1 MISVLLLKSESEAKI
16 THEHVH
22 KEIERISAAL
32 GRDFKQFIVE
42 RDSNLYFEA
51 NEGAL
56 SPDNWTL
63 IPRYGT
69 ESGNADSPA
78 GYALF
83 FLVITGMPFAKHH
96 AGWADFEWECFQEKK
111 GAIIEASRG
120 FGKSVFQRVLL
131 AFLIGLYPDKS
142 SVIVRSAAT
151 PAQKTAEGIAR
162 IISDTGGWK
171 LWFPKV
177 NPKSKPGQVGGEW
190 SGQAGYSV
198 VDLSRPESEWA
209 TVEAARSSPTLTKF
223 GIGSKSVLG
232 ARATLAMLADDLHD
246 EENSASP
253 GQLAQLITRFQEIL
267 EPART
272 PESRLS
278 IIGTPWGPDDL
289 LQVLPRTGEYK
300 KLKTPITLE
309 GTFPGTPTWPEMY
322 DEEAIQKLYNKD
334 TTPGKRGFKRNHL
347 LNLEADIGRHF
358 TYRFFPW
365 RKIEA
370 HWLVR
375 MGIDF
380 AHVEVGE
387 SLHNRSHF
395 AISVTTQEP
404 VSGAWIAFDGDVGL
418 YTQSQSERIV
428 QALFKKHGGND
439 RVEAIVVEKEG
450 EGRLFAEL
458 LARLPEKMRI
468 IAEPTGGVPKEVR
481 WETGLESGL
490 ANERILI
497 SDKEGHPFLM
507 QLVRSLNAYPNI
519 SKRGDMAADILDSM
533 VWAHYFQFLE
543 YGDLVRRRRKKEP
556 TPNPYFQ
563 LAEMK

>member
-1 MISVLLLKSESEAKI
+1 MISVLLLKSESEAKL

-22 KEIERISAAL
+22 KEVERISAAL
-32 GRDFKQFIVE
+32 GRDFRQFIVE

-56 SPDNWTL
+56 APNKWSL
-63 IPRYGT
+63 LPRYGT
-69 ESGNADSPA
+69 ESGEADSPA
-78 GYALF
+78 GFALF
-83 FLVITGMPFAKHH
+83 FLAVTGMPFANHH
-96 AGWADFEWECFQEKK
+96 IAWADFMYDCFRDNY

-120 FGKSVFQRVLL
+120 FGKSIFMRCLL
-131 AFLIGLYPDKS
+131 AYLIGLYPDKS
-142 SVIVRSAAT
+142 SIIVRSAAT
-151 PAQKTAEGIAR
+151 PAQKTAEGIAK
-162 IISDTGGWK
+162 IISNTDSWK

-177 NPKSKPGQVGGEW
+177 NPKSKPGQAGGEW

-198 VDLSRPESEWA
+198 IDESRVASEWA
-209 TVEAARSSPTLTKF
+209 TVEAARTSPTLTKF
-223 GIGSKSVLG
+223 GLGSKSVLG

-253 GQLAQLITRFQEIL
+253 GQLSQLITRFQEIL

-272 PESRLS
+272 PESYLA
-278 IIGTPWGPDDL
+278 IIGTPWGMDDL
-289 LQVLPRTGEYK
+289 LQVLPRTGQYK

-309 GTFPGTPTWPEMY
+309 GTYPGTPTWPEMFG
-322 DEEAIQKLYNKD
+322 EEAIRKIYESD
-334 TTPGKRGFKRNHL
+334 ITPGRRGFKRNRL
-347 LNLEADIGRHF
+347 LNLEADIERHF
-358 TYRFFPW
+358 TYRFFPF
-365 RKIEA
+365 RSIEP
-370 HWLVR
+370 HWIVR
-375 MGIDF
+375 MGVDF

-395 AISVTTQEP
+395 SVAVTTQEP
-404 VSGAWIAFDGDVGL
+404 KSGAWIAFDGDVGL
-418 YTQSQSERIV
+418 YTQSQAERIIRD
-428 QALFKKHGGND
+428 LFRKHGGKN

-458 LARLPEKMRI
+458 LSRLPEAMPI
-468 IAEPTGGVPKEVR
+468 IAEPAGGIPKEVR

-497 SDKEGHPFLM
+497 SDKDGHPFLM
-507 QLVRSLNAYPNI
+507 QLVRALNAYPNI
-519 SKRGDMAADILDSM
+519 SKRGDMAADILDSL
-533 VWAHYFQFLE
+533 VWAHWHAFLE
-543 YGDLVRRRRKKEP
+543 YGDPIRRRKKKDP